1 MDQGLV
7 FKTWVFKLPN
17 AVPVNLGTLA
27 EGDKEQA
34 IRTKG
39 EAPFR
44 EEKEHLLYG
53 LGKITQAL

>member
-7 FKTWVFKLPN
+7 FKSWVFKLPN
-17 AVPVNLGTLA
+17 AVLVNLGTSG
-27 EGDKEQA
+27 EGDEEQA

-39 EAPFR
+39 AAPFR
-44 EEKEHLLYG
+44 EEKERLLYG